1 MDTSEGVPNA
11 LTEIES
17 QELEEQNPTFRSV
30 TEGIAEVA
38 RRLEDNAK
46 RLKDHAEQLDQLKES
61 IARQEAQLDRMQ
73 AEKDRTRFLD
83 ACMISMLGVLLE
95 QALKYTG
102 KKVFDMPASEVK
114 SLLFDDLYHSAQLC
128 PSWRRLPDYLRYP
141 WKQAKLAHFPPAFF
155 QALRDDDIEFR
166 PAYRIVEG
174 AKAVKHLR
182 TKEAHGRSFRTTC
195 LEVLV
200 NVGKVGTRRANGIL
214 ANVPIGR
221 REIAHEQDCRR
232 APQAAGQSPL
242 SRPGLYFVVVKTPRR
257 ALHLDSFRRHRARLR
272 RFSASPL
279 PPSLPFSS
287 SSARAP
293 AIRIDFKPSPPLETV
308 PAEVV
313 DPFIIPRRRLPFD
326 ASSRSPEQL
335 PCSAT
340 DRQLPHKMPRVALV
354 QFAPLSPSSSD
365 LPTSA
370 SQKNSD
376 DDDNPAT
383 LSSQYNLQRAHDY
396 VRQAARQG
404 AELVCFPEYFL
415 SGVVSSPSHWHLAQ
429 VPHHQHP
436 PLSSVPSSTSH
447 TEAEH
452 WLQSFR
458 TLARELKV
466 DIAVGTIVERAVDEK
481 TGEELSKEVEV
492 EDDETGEKK
501 KERRPILENV
511 AYYVDWNG
519 EVLGRYTKR
528 NLWWPEKE
536 YLCEGSEDHQI
547 FDTRFGKVGML
558 ICWDLAWP
566 SAFRR
571 LLLLG
576 AEMIIAPT
584 YWTATDA
591 GEVGLRHNP
600 HSEREYLECLVK
612 TRAWENEC
620 ALLFTNVA
628 APASWSPGDPI
639 GNEEG
644 RIGCSQV
651 CLPFKGAIAHAKGP
665 QEEVVFA
672 DFDLSIL
679 EDARQVYGVR
689 RDLITKLKEKGE
701 LPDWVI
707 E

>member
-1 MDTSEGVPNA
+1 
-11 LTEIES
+11 
-17 QELEEQNPTFRSV
+17 
-30 TEGIAEVA
+30 
-38 RRLEDNAK
+38 
-46 RLKDHAEQLDQLKES
+46 
-61 IARQEAQLDRMQ
+61 
-73 AEKDRTRFLD
+73 
-83 ACMISMLGVLLE
+83 
-95 QALKYTG
+95 
-102 KKVFDMPASEVK
+102 
-114 SLLFDDLYHSAQLC
+114 
-128 PSWRRLPDYLRYP
+128 
-141 WKQAKLAHFPPAFF
+141 
-155 QALRDDDIEFR
+155 
-166 PAYRIVEG
+166 
-174 AKAVKHLR
+174 
-182 TKEAHGRSFRTTC
+182 
-195 LEVLV
+195 
-200 NVGKVGTRRANGIL
+200 
-214 ANVPIGR
+214 
-221 REIAHEQDCRR
+221 
-232 APQAAGQSPL
+232 
-242 SRPGLYFVVVKTPRR
+242 
-257 ALHLDSFRRHRARLR
+257 
-272 RFSASPL
+272 
-279 PPSLPFSS
+279 
-287 SSARAP
+287 
-293 AIRIDFKPSPPLETV
+293 
-308 PAEVV
+308 
-313 DPFIIPRRRLPFD
+313 
-326 ASSRSPEQL
+326 
-335 PCSAT
+335 
-340 DRQLPHKMPRVALV
+340 MPRVALV
-354 QFAPLSPSSSD
+354 QFAPLSPASPD

-370 SQKNSD
+370 SQENTD
-376 DDDNPAT
+376 DDDPAT
-383 LSSQYNLQRAHDY
+383 LATQYNLQRAHDY

-415 SGVVSSPSHWHLAQ
+415 SGVVSAPSHWHLAQ
-429 VPHHQHP
+429 APHHQHP

-447 TEAEH
+447 AEAEH

-458 TLARELKV
+458 ILARELKV

-481 TGEELSKEVEV
+481 TGEELGREVEV
-492 EDDETGEKK
+492 EDDETGEKRT
-501 KERRPILENV
+501 ERRPVLENV

-519 EVLGRYTKR
+519 KVIGRYTKR

-600 HSEREYLECLVK
+600 HSEKEYLECLVK

-628 APASWSPGDPI
+628 APASWSPGDAT

-665 QEEVVFA
+665 QEEIIFA

-679 EDARQVYGVR
+679 EDARHVYGIR

-701 LPDWVI
+701 LPNWVV

>member
-1 MDTSEGVPNA
+1 
-11 LTEIES
+11 
-17 QELEEQNPTFRSV
+17 
-30 TEGIAEVA
+30 
-38 RRLEDNAK
+38 
-46 RLKDHAEQLDQLKES
+46 
-61 IARQEAQLDRMQ
+61 
-73 AEKDRTRFLD
+73 
-83 ACMISMLGVLLE
+83 
-95 QALKYTG
+95 
-102 KKVFDMPASEVK
+102 
-114 SLLFDDLYHSAQLC
+114 
-128 PSWRRLPDYLRYP
+128 
-141 WKQAKLAHFPPAFF
+141 
-155 QALRDDDIEFR
+155 
-166 PAYRIVEG
+166 
-174 AKAVKHLR
+174 
-182 TKEAHGRSFRTTC
+182 
-195 LEVLV
+195 
-200 NVGKVGTRRANGIL
+200 
-214 ANVPIGR
+214 
-221 REIAHEQDCRR
+221 
-232 APQAAGQSPL
+232 
-242 SRPGLYFVVVKTPRR
+242 
-257 ALHLDSFRRHRARLR
+257 
-272 RFSASPL
+272 
-279 PPSLPFSS
+279 
-287 SSARAP
+287 
-293 AIRIDFKPSPPLETV
+293 
-308 PAEVV
+308 
-313 DPFIIPRRRLPFD
+313 
-326 ASSRSPEQL
+326 
-335 PCSAT
+335 
-340 DRQLPHKMPRVALV
+340 MPRVALV

-370 SQKNSD
+370 SQKNTD
-376 DDDNPAT
+376 DDPAT

-447 TEAEH
+447 TQAEH

-466 DIAVGTIVERAVDEK
+466 DIAVGTIVERAVDEQ

-492 EDDETGEKK
+492 VDDETREKK
-501 KERRPILENV
+501 KEKRPILQNV

-519 EVLGRYTKR
+519 EIIGRYTKR

-600 HSEREYLECLVK
+600 HSEKEYLECLVK

-620 ALLFTNVA
+620 ALLARTSLSALSQPGLTFAFRMTQFTNVA

-701 LPDWVI
+701 LPDWVV